1 MIRKNIEIKDHQ
13 VEGRDFL
20 LANNYAIC
28 GDEQGLGKTLE
39 AILVQQDKNYKTLV
53 ICPATLKLG
62 WKEEF
67 EKFTDLAETA
77 ITVGLKNNHI
87 NIINYEHIY
96 KCTELMMQADLI
108 IIDEAQYLI
117 HLESQRTTFA
127 HRMIKKYKPERLV
140 LLTGTPIKNR
150 IQDFYSLMMLVN
162 YNEEKA
168 FRFPTQESWNDY
180 FCHFYLK
187 KVYCNPK
194 NRPSFTT
201 RVKQYT
207 GFKED
212 KLPELKKLMAGKLI
226 RRLAKNVLDLP
237 ELIFKDITVS
247 YKDDK
252 ELEKAFKQ
260 FKEGEEYDSSVKRKA
275 AVSVAPFTAK
285 YVKDMI
291 QAGEGPVIIFSDYKD
306 PLSII
311 EETLSKSKITMGR
324 ITGDDSLANRDIDRK
339 LFQAG
344 KLDVILCTVGAAAE
358 GITLT
363 ASRNMVL
370 NDLPWAWDKMS
381 QLIKRFHRIGQE
393 RKCVVHRMIGT
404 KVYKRIITDL
414 FDKEQTITTILGD

>member
-1 MIRKNIEIKDHQ
+1 
-13 VEGRDFL
+13 
-20 LANNYAIC
+20 
-28 GDEQGLGKTLE
+28 
-39 AILVQQDKNYKTLV
+39 
-53 ICPATLKLG
+53 
-62 WKEEF
+62 
-67 EKFTDLAETA
+67 
-77 ITVGLKNNHI
+77 
-87 NIINYEHIY
+87 
-96 KCTELMMQADLI
+96 MMQADLI

-117 HLESQRTTFA
+117 HLDSQRTTFA

-150 IQDFYSLMMLVN
+150 VQDFYSLMMLVN
-162 YNEEKA
+162 YNEEKK
-168 FRFPTQESWNDY
+168 FPFATQEAWNDF
-180 FCHFYLK
+180 FCNFYLK

-201 RVKQYT
+201 RVKVYT
-207 GFKED
+207 GFKEN
-212 KLPELKKLMAGKLI
+212 KLPVLKELMEKKLI

-247 YKDDK
+247 YKNDK

-260 FKEGEEYDSSVKRKA
+260 FQDGEEYGSSVKRKA
-275 AVSVAPFTAK
+275 AVSVAPYTAK
-285 YVKDMI
+285 YVRDLV
-291 QAGEGPVIIFSDYKD
+291 QAGEGPVIIFSDHKE

-311 EETLSKSKITMGR
+311 KEVLVKAKITMGS

-339 LFQAG
+339 LFQEG

-381 QLIKRFHRIGQE
+381 QLIKRFHRIGQT
-393 RKCVVHRMIGT
+393 RNCVVHRMSGT
-404 KVYKRIITDL
+404 KVYKRIINDL
-414 FDKEQTITTILGD
+414 FDKEQDITTILGD